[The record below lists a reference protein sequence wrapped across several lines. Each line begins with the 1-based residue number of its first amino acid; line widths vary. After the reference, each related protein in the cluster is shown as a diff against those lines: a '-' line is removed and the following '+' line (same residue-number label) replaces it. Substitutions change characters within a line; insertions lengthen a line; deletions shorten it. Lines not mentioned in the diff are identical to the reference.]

1 MRSRIYGIC
10 RACGMN
16 PARLA
21 EKAKITRRVLDKY
34 EANGLEHAQLSTV
47 ARIAKALGCHI
58 EDLFE
63 EEDG

>member
-1 MRSRIYGIC
+1 
-10 RACGMN
+10 MN
-16 PARLA
+16 PTRLA
-21 EKAKITRRVLDKY
+21 EKAKVTRRVLDKY

-47 ARIAKALGCHI
+47 ARIAKALGCRI